1 MRPPAIRRRAPATL
15 MACVT
20 ALLAGVSSAGQA
32 AQPWQDT
39 LELRDG
45 TIHTGVVSLDGDHV
59 LISTAVGQHRIAIS
73 QVAQIQSADHA
84 ATDKLDEDR
93 VALESLRRASDA
105 FARAADGVRRYEQF
119 IRQFAGSSAAVTAQ
133 VDLAIWQDRH
143 ARNLTKVATRWLDN
157 QEAAS
162 SRLISDNLV
171 ELAVGMIALGQYAD
185 ADRTLADAASAAGG
199 PAELSVRGQF
209 LAAITHWHLG
219 SYPKA
224 RTAYDLLIKARP
236 EDPLVRHNLAV
247 IMWRQNQ
254 TVAAA
259 TQLERALAKFPD
271 DRLSAFQQ
279 SLDNAAE
286 LINLLETSEK
296 PSAAR
301 DNALRRLR
309 ARFESQDAK
318 LAVTLAAQ
326 GFARWGGS
334 YIPLARREELRRI
347 ADAARQTVTD
357 INTRLAAAEARV
369 GEIDRRINDNT
380 SEMRRLEARSYYRTA
395 DGQLLRQA
403 MPSVYGELQ
412 IDNDRLTNERA
423 IVMADAARFRQDLA
437 AAAAQMPTP
446 TFSGQLV
453 PFGLEAA
460 PTLDAVLGTNNTGQ
474 APTSQPQ

>member
-1 MRPPAIRRRAPATL
+1 MNAPIIDPHRKLPAVLALSLAVLASIAASAQNAP
-15 MACVT
+15 
-20 ALLAGVSSAGQA
+20 
-32 AQPWQDT
+32 QDT

-45 TIHTGVVSLDGDHV
+45 STHTGIVSIDGDHILV
-59 LISTAVGQHRIAIS
+59 TTATGQHR
-73 QVAQIQSADHA
+73 VAVIKVSHIQSVEHT
-84 ATDKLDEDR
+84 ATDKLTEDR
-93 VALESLRRASDA
+93 VALESLRRAADA
-105 FARAADGVRRYEQF
+105 FARAADGIRRYEQF
-119 IRQFAGSSAAVTAQ
+119 IRQFSGSPAALTAK
-133 VDLAIWQDRH
+133 VDLALWQDRH
-143 ARNLTKVATRWLDN
+143 ARNLTKVATRWLDA

-185 ADRTLADAASAAGG
+185 ADRTLTDAASAAGG
-199 PAELSVRGQF
+199 PAELSARGQF
-209 LAAITHWHLG
+209 LAAITHWNLA

-224 RTAYDLLIKARP
+224 RAAYDLLAKARP
-236 EDPLVRHNLAV
+236 EDSLVRHNLAV
-247 IMWRQNQ
+247 VMWRQNQ
-254 TVAAA
+254 TIAAA
-259 TQLERALAKFPD
+259 TQLERALAKFPE

-279 SLDNAAE
+279 ALDNAAE
-286 LINLLETSEK
+286 LLNLLETSEK
-296 PSAAR
+296 PSGAR

-309 ARFESQDAK
+309 ARFETLDSR

-347 ADAARQTVTD
+347 ADTARQTVTD
-357 INTRLAAAEARV
+357 INTRLTAAEARI
-369 GEIDRRINDNT
+369 GEIDRRINDNS

-403 MPSVYGELQ
+403 LPPVYSELQ

-423 IVMADAARFRQDLA
+423 VVLADAARFRQDLA

-446 TFSGQLV
+446 TYSGQLV

-460 PTLDAVLGTNNTGQ
+460 PASDALLGTNNTGQ
-474 APTSQPQ
+474 PPTTQPQ